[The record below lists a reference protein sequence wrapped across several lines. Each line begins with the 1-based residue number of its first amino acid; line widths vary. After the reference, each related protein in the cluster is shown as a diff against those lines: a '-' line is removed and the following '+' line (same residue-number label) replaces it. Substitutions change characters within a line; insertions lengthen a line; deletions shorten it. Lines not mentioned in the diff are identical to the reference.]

1 MLGDDVF
8 DRQYETTMESLEIL
22 SQNPLFDIEQVK
34 GELKTLITYE
44 DLDWTGRGM
53 LKSSEISG
61 TILAYQAFIMRYE
74 KDHGGK

>member
-61 TILAYQAFIMRYE
+61 DNTCISGLYHEI
-74 KDHGGK
+74 